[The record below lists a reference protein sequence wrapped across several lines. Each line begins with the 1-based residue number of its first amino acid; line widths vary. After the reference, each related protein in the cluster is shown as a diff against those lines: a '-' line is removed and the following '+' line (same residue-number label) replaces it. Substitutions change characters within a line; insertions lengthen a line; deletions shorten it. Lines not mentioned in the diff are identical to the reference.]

1 MKRLLIKKAELNIS
15 KVVDNNILNQLS
27 IKYIMQLKKF
37 PDYVK
42 NENINVIQRILK
54 LKLINLSKFVLK
66 DLLSIDEIK
75 AEIEIEDS
83 KSLIESIIRYI
94 KADLRNKGQIYTEL
108 TKYINEQRNKEKPVN
123 REEKLTDREEPA
135 DKEERPADKKETR
148 KELKTVDDVKQYL
161 KQKKNFTLEQKIK
174 DIVENSLY
182 PFITY
187 DEEDTDYIGKKIKEK
202 FLEEYPS
209 GEITK
214 DQLYYFLRKLIAPLF
229 QIYLRMPIIPIIKEL
244 YAGINDDKSVKCD
257 NIPSLKLQIVRQL
270 NFIKQHFTNS
280 VMSLYSNNK
289 HYLKHLGI
297 KVVMSPGQK
306 KKQLSNLT
314 FKEVQKL
321 PKLTDMKDQNDS
333 IDQNANIL
341 FSNVYDS
348 NIMLIVSS
356 DNKIIE
362 RTVNSYKE
370 DIAKLVKENLG
381 YAVGPVT
388 NNGIVCITDHQNID
402 LTQAA
407 RTLKEDKDRHINKVY
422 VLDEQA
428 NFAANII
435 RKAKLYK
442 KLI

>member
-1 MKRLLIKKAELNIS
+1 MKRLLVKKAEINIFR
-15 KVVDNNILNQLS
+15 VIDNNILNQLS

-37 PDYVK
+37 SDYVK
-42 NENINVIQRILK
+42 DKNVNVIQRILK

-66 DLLSIDEIK
+66 DLLSMDEIK
-75 AEIEIEDS
+75 DEIEKEDS
-83 KSLIESIIRYI
+83 KFLMESIIRYI
-94 KADLRNKGQIYTEL
+94 KTDLRNKGQIYTEL
-108 TKYINEQRNKEKPVN
+108 TKYINEQRNEEKSVN
-123 REEKLTDREEPA
+123 REEPV
-135 DKEERPADKKETR
+135 DKEEPKKETK

-161 KQKKNFTLEQKIK
+161 KQKKNFTLEQEIK
-174 DIVENSLY
+174 DIVESATY

-187 DEEDTDYIGKKIKEK
+187 DKEDTDYIGEKIKEK
-202 FLEEYPS
+202 FLKEYPS

-244 YAGINDDKSVKCD
+244 YAGINDDKNVKCD
-257 NIPSLKLQIVRQL
+257 NIPSLKLQIVNQL
-270 NFIKQHFTNS
+270 NFIKQHFINS
-280 VMSLYSNNK
+280 VMSLYNNNK
-289 HYLKHLGI
+289 HYLKQLDI
-297 KVVMSPGQK
+297 KVVMSPEQK
-306 KKQLSNLT
+306 KKQLNNLT

-333 IDQNANIL
+333 IDQNTNIA

-348 NIMLIVSS
+348 NVMLIVSS

-370 DIAKLVKENLG
+370 DIVKLVKENLG

-422 VLDEQA
+422 VLDERV

-435 RKAKLYK
+435 RKARLYK

>member
-1 MKRLLIKKAELNIS
+1 MKRFLIKKAELNIS
-15 KVVDNNILNQLS
+15 KVIDNNILNQLS

-42 NENINVIQRILK
+42 DENINVIQRILK

-66 DLLSIDEIK
+66 DLLSMDDIK

-83 KSLIESIIRYI
+83 KSLVESIIRYI

-108 TKYINEQRNKEKPVN
+108 TKYINEQRNKEKSVK
-123 REEKLTDREEPA
+123 EKPAADREEP
-135 DKEERPADKKETR
+135 KKETR

-161 KQKKNFTLEQKIK
+161 KQKKNSTLEQEIK
-174 DIVENSLY
+174 KIVESATDL
-182 PFITY
+182 FITY
-187 DEEDTDYIGKKIKEK
+187 DKEDTDYIGKKIREK

-244 YAGINDDKSVKCD
+244 YAGINDDKNVKCD

-289 HYLKHLGI
+289 HYLKQLGI
-297 KVVMSPGQK
+297 KVVMLPGQK

-370 DIAKLVKENLG
+370 DKI
-381 YAVGPVT
+381 
-388 NNGIVCITDHQNID
+388 
-402 LTQAA
+402 
-407 RTLKEDKDRHINKVY
+407 
-422 VLDEQA
+422 
-428 NFAANII
+428 
-435 RKAKLYK
+435 
-442 KLI
+442 

>member
-1 MKRLLIKKAELNIS
+1 MKCLLIKKAELNIS

-42 NENINVIQRILK
+42 DENINVIQRILK

-66 DLLSIDEIK
+66 DLLSMDDIK

-83 KSLIESIIRYI
+83 KSLVESIIRYI
-94 KADLRNKGQIYTEL
+94 KTDLRNKGQIYTEL
-108 TKYINEQRNKEKPVN
+108 TKYISEQRNKEKSVK
-123 REEKLTDREEPA
+123 EKPTADREEPK
-135 DKEERPADKKETR
+135 KEESKKETR

-161 KQKKNFTLEQKIK
+161 KQKKNSTLEQEIK
-174 DIVENSLY
+174 KIVESATDL
-182 PFITY
+182 FITY
-187 DEEDTDYIGKKIKEK
+187 DKEDTDYIGKKIREK

-214 DQLYYFLRKLIAPLF
+214 DQLYYFLRKLIVPLF

-244 YAGINDDKSVKCD
+244 YAGINDDKNVKCD

-289 HYLKHLGI
+289 YYLKHLGI

-388 NNGIVCITDHQNID
+388 NNGIVCITNHQNID

-407 RTLKEDKDRHINKVY
+407 RILKEDKDRHINKVY
-422 VLDEQA
+422 VLDERV

-435 RKAKLYK
+435 RKARLYK